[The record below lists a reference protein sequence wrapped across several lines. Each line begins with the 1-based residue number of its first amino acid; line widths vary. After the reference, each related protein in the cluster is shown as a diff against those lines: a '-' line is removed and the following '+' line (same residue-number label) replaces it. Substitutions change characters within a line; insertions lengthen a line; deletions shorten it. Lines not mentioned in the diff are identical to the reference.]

1 LSQPSF
7 PPKQKLE
14 PAITKL
20 FGEKNK
26 PWIGIAPFAQY
37 DAKVY
42 PLDLMLE
49 VIQLL
54 TQNQAYEVFLFGG
67 GTQEIKQLHLL
78 AKDLNH
84 VKVVPGKIT
93 FEQELQII
101 SNLDVMLSMDS
112 GNGHIAAMYGVKV
125 VTLFGAT
132 HPYAGFQ
139 PFNQPKENALVP
151 DRNQFPKLPTSV
163 YGNKKVEGYQTAM
176 RTISPESI
184 VQSVKSQL
192 TTIN

>member
-1 LSQPSF
+1 
-7 PPKQKLE
+7 
-14 PAITKL
+14 
-20 FGEKNK
+20 
-26 PWIGIAPFAQY
+26 
-37 DAKVY
+37 
-42 PLDLMLE
+42 
-49 VIQLL
+49 
-54 TQNQAYEVFLFGG
+54 
-67 GTQEIKQLHLL
+67 
-78 AKDLNH
+78 
-84 VKVVPGKIT
+84 
-93 FEQELQII
+93 
-101 SNLDVMLSMDS
+101 MLSMDS
-112 GNGHIAAMYGVKV
+112 GNGHIAAMYGIKV

-192 TTIN
+192 TTDN